1 MAHHF
6 ESGMFVRTPAWHQLG
21 NVLQDWPGSFEEAR
35 VQAGLTW
42 DVMSKPVYDEDN
54 QEIYGFQRIVRNDNE
69 QTLTIQKDSYAVINN
84 EQIGNVIDFVMN
96 GDKDNPKVPNLK
108 FETLISLR
116 EGRQIIATMYLD
128 EPITLP
134 GDPSETYPYMV
145 FITRHDGQGGMRLGP
160 TAVRV
165 VCANTQYI
173 AEKELDRNGLGFTI
187 KHTSNWQGRLEQART
202 ALTSTFASFGRW
214 EDMARQF
221 ARSTVSLADT
231 EDFLDKWLPY
241 STDQSNRER
250 DNITQQRSQFKA
262 LLHSATCEGI
272 AGTKWGLLQ
281 ASIELSDHYTKSHS
295 LDSEITRILSTPQS
309 KKPAA
314 VRILQKL

>member
-21 NVLQDWPGSFEEAR
+21 NVLQDWPGTFEEAR

-42 DVMSKPVYDEDN
+42 DVDSKPVFDEDK
-54 QEIYGFQRIVRNDNE
+54 QLIPGFQRIVRNDNGN
-69 QTLTIQKDSYAVINN
+69 TLTIQKDSYAVINN
-84 EQIGNVIDFVMN
+84 TQIGNVIDFVMN
-96 GDKDNPKVPNLK
+96 GDAETKKIQNLK

-128 EPITLP
+128 EPMELP
-134 GDPSETYPYMV
+134 GDPSPTYPYMV

-173 AEKELDRNGLGFTI
+173 AEKEMDRNGLGFTI
-187 KHTSNWQGRLEQART
+187 KHTSNWEQRLEQARK
-202 ALTSTFASFGRW
+202 ALVSTFASFGRW
-214 EDMARQF
+214 EDLAREF
-221 ARSTVSLADT
+221 ARASVSNSDV
-231 EDFLDKWLPY
+231 EDFLDRWIPY
-241 STDQSNRER
+241 STDQEQRER
-250 DNITQQRSQFKA
+250 ENVTKKRSQFRS
-262 LLHSATCEGI
+262 LLNSETCNGI

-281 ASIELSDHYTKSHS
+281 AAIELSDHFTKSHTIE
-295 LDSEITRILSTPQS
+295 SEINRILGNPQAS
-309 KKPAA
+309 KPQA